1 MRHRVWM
8 LAIGLVSALA
18 VWFAVRAVENWRFQ
32 TELRQAQR
40 DLSARRFGSA
50 GARLARL
57 AQRWPGQG
65 EVEYSLGEYE
75 MAKGH
80 AG

>member
-1 MRHRVWM
+1 M
-8 LAIGLVSALA
+8 LALGLAAPLS
-18 VWFAVRAVENWRFQ
+18 VWFAVRAVENWRFR

-40 DLSARRFGSA
+40 DSSARRFGSA

-65 EVEYSLGEYE
+65 EVEYLLGECE

-80 AG
+80 VG